1 MNNSYKKT
9 VLDNGLTII
18 FYQIKEVKSAYI
30 TCIVKC
36 GNDYISNSSEI
47 GIPHFLEHLSFV
59 ATEKFKTRKSI
70 SNAIDNIGAYANAN
84 TNILGTRYWV
94 KVPFI
99 NTEKAI
105 DILYQ
110 MIFKS
115 ILKKE
120 EIEKEKGIVISEYEN
135 SQISEASIFNSKKQ
149 ENRFNILPYR
159 FPATGKPDQIRSF
172 TKERLLKFKDDFYNP
187 NNMVISVVGNFDEGE
202 ILQKIRNT
210 FGTEKKGKKFEFTKY
225 KNDKYSDSLTYVQN
239 NASNQVWFNIVW
251 PVFGWCEVSRN
262 KEMVLKI
269 MNNILGKGPSS
280 ILNLSLR
287 EEKGITYSC
296 GSGITMFPYLGT
308 IDIYGSVD
316 KEKLSSAF
324 VEINRIIHDLKTKNI
339 GSSELAKTKKFIE
352 LGDYLHFESPESIS
366 NYLTGELFDYN
377 EIWPSEKYTKEC
389 NKVTNSEI
397 RKLANEIFTPEKINV
412 SFLGNISQ
420 EEGGKL
426 RKILD

>member
-36 GNDYISNSSEI
+36 GNDYVSNSSEI

-59 ATEKFKTRKSI
+59 ATEKFRTRKSI
-70 SNAIDNIGAYANAN
+70 NDAIDNIGAYANAN
-84 TNILGTRYWV
+84 TNILGTRYWA

-115 ILKKE
+115 ILKEE

-149 ENRFNILPYR
+149 ENRFNIMPYR

-172 TKERLLKFKDDFYNP
+172 TKERLLKFKNDFYNP

-225 KNDKYSDSLTYVQN
+225 KDNKYSDDLTYVQS

-251 PVFGWCEVSRN
+251 PVFGWCEISRN

-280 ILNLSLR
+280 RLNLSIR
-287 EEKGITYSC
+287 EEKGIAYSL
-296 GSGITMFPYLGT
+296 GSVVSMFPHLGT

-324 VEINRIIHDLKTKNI
+324 TEIKKIIRDLKRK
-339 GSSELAKTKKFIE
+339 GVEASELSKMKKFMG
-352 LGDYLHFESPESIS
+352 LSDYLRFESPESIS
-366 NYLTGELFDYN
+366 NYLIGELLDYG
-377 EIWPSEKYTKEC
+377 EIWTLEEYLKEC
-389 NKVTNSEI
+389 NKVVNSEI
-397 RKLANEIFTPEKINV
+397 KKLANEIFTPEKINV

-420 EEGGKL
+420 EEGEKL
-426 RKILD
+426 RKLLD